1 MGSFILGRAART
13 VSGVNELLF
22 SFGGKIMK
30 DVWCGYDEAY
40 TKSDAEDIGFC
51 ANCKISSCEKSS
63 VSSDTDL
70 KEKLIAALIN
80 ELGTGQGR
88 PKRIRKVIERIL

>member
-1 MGSFILGRAART
+1 
-13 VSGVNELLF
+13 
-22 SFGGKIMK
+22 MK
-30 DVWCGYDEAY
+30 DIWCDYDESY

-63 VSSDTDL
+63 VSSNTDL

-88 PKRIRKVIERIL
+88 PKRIRKVVERIL

>member
-1 MGSFILGRAART
+1 
-13 VSGVNELLF
+13 
-22 SFGGKIMK
+22 MK
-30 DVWCGYDEAY
+30 DIWCDYDEAY

-51 ANCKISSCEKSS
+51 SNCKISSCEKSS
-63 VSSDTDL
+63 VSSNTDL

-88 PKRIRKVIERIL
+88 PKRIRKVVERIL

>member
-1 MGSFILGRAART
+1 
-13 VSGVNELLF
+13 
-22 SFGGKIMK
+22 MK
-30 DVWCGYDEAY
+30 DIWCDSADAY
-40 TKSDAEDIGFC
+40 TQSDAEDIGFC

-63 VSSDTDL
+63 VSSNTDL

-88 PKRIRKVIERIL
+88 PKRIRKVVERIL